1 MRADACVCELGNLE
15 TLLPTSVDAVEKL
28 KDLAVSAR
36 MRRGVGADMRL
47 PVRALACIRIYN
59 PPDLLI
65 SPFLPYIRKIIP
77 KSARFFLIRLLL
89 FVESSVSKPLGMS
102 RL

>member
-1 MRADACVCELGNLE
+1 MRADAWVCELCNLE

-28 KDLAVSAR
+28 KVLAVSAR

-47 PVRALACIRIYN
+47 PARALACIRIYN

-65 SPFLPYIRKIIP
+65 SPFLPYIRKIIS

-89 FVESSVSKPLGMS
+89 FVDSSVFKPLGMS